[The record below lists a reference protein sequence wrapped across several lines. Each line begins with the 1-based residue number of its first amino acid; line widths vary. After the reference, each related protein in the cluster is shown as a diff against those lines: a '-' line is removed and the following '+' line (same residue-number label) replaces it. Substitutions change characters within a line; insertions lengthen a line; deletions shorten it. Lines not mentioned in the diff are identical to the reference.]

1 MRNPNG
7 YGTVTRLSGNRRKP
21 FIVKKTT
28 GFNEKGYPIYEI
40 IGYAK
45 TKEEG
50 MMLLAEYNK
59 EPWNINN
66 TKLTLK
72 EIFELWKEKK
82 AIKFQKS
89 NREKLCSAFK
99 HCNQYAD
106 MKYINLRAMHM
117 QDIVDNCNKGH
128 SVQANI
134 KTFFMHLD
142 NFALELEISNK
153 NYSKL
158 IVVDPAP
165 ETNRTN
171 FTEEEIEK
179 VWTLYNEYENGKEFS
194 SIPSE
199 LIDTILIFLYSGFRI
214 SELLNMKISDINLIE
229 GTFKAGVKTTAGKN
243 RIVPIHSLIYEIVK
257 KRVSQNREY
266 LIMAPRGGNYG
277 SVAYRNKFKKI
288 LNYLNIDKHVHE
300 CRHTFETR
308 LDSAGANRRCI
319 DLMMGHVSKDTGN
332 RVYNHK
338 TLKELKEA
346 IEMIK

>member
-1 MRNPNG
+1 MRNPNR
-7 YGTVTRLSGNRRKP
+7 YGTVTRLAGNRRKP

-28 GFNEKGYPIYEI
+28 GFNEKGHPIYKI

-59 EPWNINN
+59 DPWSIVNSG
-66 TKLTLK
+66 LTLK

-82 AIKFQKS
+82 AIKLQKS

-99 HCNQYAD
+99 HCKQYAD
-106 MKYINLRAMHM
+106 MKYVNLRVMHM
-117 QDIVDNCNKGH
+117 QDIVDSCNKGH

-134 KTFFMHLD
+134 KTFFTHLD

-158 IVVDPAP
+158 ITVDPAP
-165 ETNRTN
+165 ETSRSN
-171 FTEEEIEK
+171 FTEQEIEK
-179 VWTLYNEYENGKEFS
+179 VWNLYKEYQNGKDFS

-199 LIDTILIFLYSGFRI
+199 LIDTVLIFLYTGFRI

-229 GTFKAGVKTTAGKN
+229 GTFRGGTKTKAGRN
-243 RIVPIHSLIYEIVK
+243 RIVPIHSSIYEIVRR
-257 KRVSQNREY
+257 RVSKNNEY
-266 LIMAPRGGNYG
+266 FIITPAGTRY
-277 SVAYRNKFKKI
+277 SSAQYRARFKSI
-288 LNYLNIDKHVHE
+288 LKCLNMDKHVHE

-319 DLMMGHVSKDTGN
+319 DLMMGHASKDVGN

-338 TLKELKEA
+338 TLEELKEA
-346 IEMIK
+346 IELIK

>member
-28 GFNEKGYPIYEI
+28 GFNEKGHPVYEI

-59 EPWNINN
+59 DPWSVSN
-66 TKLTLK
+66 TNLTLK

-82 AIKFQKS
+82 AIKLQKA
-89 NREKLCSAFK
+89 NREKLSSAFK
-99 HCNQYAD
+99 HCNQYVD
-106 MKYINLRAMHM
+106 MKYVNLRVMHM
-117 QDIVDNCNKGH
+117 QDIVDGCNKGH

-158 IVVDPAP
+158 IIVDPAP
-165 ETNRTN
+165 ETNRAN

-179 VWTLYNEYENGKEFS
+179 VWTLYNEYESGKEFS

-199 LIDTILIFLYSGFRI
+199 LIDTVLIFLYTGFRI

-229 GTFKAGVKTTAGKN
+229 GTFKGGVKTNAGKN
-243 RIVPIHSLIYEIVK
+243 RIVPIHSSIYEIVRR
-257 KRVSQNREY
+257 RVSESKEY
-266 LIMAPRGGNYG
+266 FITTQRGNKMVGA
-277 SVAYRNKFKKI
+277 AYRTKFKAI
-288 LNYLNIDKHVHE
+288 LNYMGINHQVHE
-300 CRHTFETR
+300 CRHTFATR
-308 LDSAGANRRCI
+308 LDSAGANKKCI
-319 DLMMGHVSKDTGN
+319 DLMMGHTSKDVGN

-338 TLKELKEA
+338 TLEELKEA
-346 IEMIK
+346 IELIK